1 MSPMPRTPQRGTN
14 ASASKK
20 NGNTVSN
27 RTFPPSF
34 PSPEAQ
40 CACFFPN
47 MKETRVRTPSSI
59 SGSRTSFRSPRISK
73 SKSASSPGPT
83 KSNCATPTATA
94 CASEPREHD
103 ETETSPKRHAPHRP
117 PSPRPFLRR
126 PVELAETPKRIRLLL
141 LRSRLAR
148 PNHALRRHKLHSR
161 KHPASSHG
169 LASRRP
175 RPRKIHPLRPIPSP
189 RTRRTPRPPLHDHP
203 PKLARTRP
211 HLQRTN
217 RKPERPRPRH
227 LRLPRLSATPIRRHR
242 NVRRTQARPARPG
255 RRRPSPSRRTDPRS
269 SSPLQREFWAPD
281 LAKPFS

>member
-94 CASEPREHD
+94 CASEPRKHD
-103 ETETSPKRHAPHRP
+103 ETETSPQRHAPHRP
-117 PSPRPFLRR
+117 PTPRPFLRG
-126 PVELAETPKRIRLLL
+126 PLQLAKTPARIRLLL

-148 PNHALRRHKLHSR
+148 AYDSLRRHELHRR
-161 KHPASSHG
+161 KHPASSYG

-175 RPRKIHPLRPIPSP
+175 RPTKIHAFCAIPSP
-189 RTRRTPRPPLHDHP
+189 RTRRTPRPPFHDHP
-203 PKLARTRP
+203 AKLARTRP

-217 RKPERPRPRH
+217 RKPKRPRLRH
-227 LRLPRLSATPIRRHR
+227 LRLPRLPPPPIRRHR
-242 NVRRTQARPARPG
+242 NVRRTKEGVASASW
-255 RRRPSPSRRTDPRS
+255 RRSGSSRRTYS
-269 SSPLQREFWAPD
+269 
-281 LAKPFS
+281 